1 LHEYARFRIILHDTP
16 ITKKT
21 IMSSLLTTERLDA
34 IEARLL
40 REGRVVAAELARD
53 FETSEDT
60 IRRDLR
66 ALAAAGRCRRVYGGA
81 LPATPSKGPVSTRAR
96 LATTAKEALGAA
108 LARLVQPGMTVF
120 LDAGTTNLAAARA
133 LAASA
138 DLGGVTLVT
147 HAPVIAATLVEAR
160 GASLVCVGGRVD
172 PEIGAAIGARALE
185 DIASLRPDLLLL
197 GTCGLDPDGAL
208 SAHSIEDAV
217 VKRRLAANS
226 GAVAI
231 ACDRSKVGTA
241 GPFSVIELAACDT
254 LVIEAGLPTA
264 VLERF
269 AGLGPEIIEVET
281 GA

>member
-1 LHEYARFRIILHDTP
+1 
-16 ITKKT
+16 
-21 IMSSLLTTERLDA
+21 MSSFLTTERLDA

-81 LPATPSKGPVSTRAR
+81 LPTTPSAGPVSSRAR
-96 LATTAKEALGAA
+96 LYATAKEALGAA
-108 LARLVQPGMTVF
+108 LARLVRPGMTVF

-133 LAASA
+133 LAAGP

-147 HAPVIAATLVEAR
+147 HAPATAAALVEAR
-160 GASLVCVGGRVD
+160 GATLVSIGGHVD
-172 PEIGAAIGARALE
+172 PVIGAAIGARAVE
-185 DIASLRPDLLLL
+185 EIAGLRPDLLLL
-197 GTCGLDPDGAL
+197 GTCGVDPDGAL
-208 SAHSIEDAV
+208 TAHSVEDAA

-226 GAVAI
+226 GAVAT
-231 ACDRSKVGTA
+231 ACDLSKIGTT
-241 GPFSVIELAACDT
+241 GPFMVLELAACDT
-254 LVIEAGLPTA
+254 LVIEARTPAETRA
-264 VLERF
+264 RM
-269 AGLGPEIIEVET
+269 ASLGPEIIEVET

>member
-1 LHEYARFRIILHDTP
+1 
-16 ITKKT
+16 
-21 IMSSLLTTERLDA
+21 MSSLLTSERLDA
-34 IEARLL
+34 IESRLL

-81 LPATPSKGPVSTRAR
+81 LPATPSRGPNSSRAQ
-96 LATTAKEALGAA
+96 LAADAKQALGAA
-108 LARLVQPGMTVF
+108 LARLVLPGMTVF
-120 LDAGTTNLAAARA
+120 LDAGTTNLATARA

-147 HAPVIAATLVEAR
+147 HAPAIAAALVEAR
-160 GASLVCVGGRVD
+160 GASLVAIGGRVD

-185 DIASLRPDLLLL
+185 EIATLRPDLLLL

-208 SAHSIEDAV
+208 TAHSVEDGV

-226 GAVAI
+226 GAVAT
-231 ACDRSKVGTA
+231 ACDRGKIGTA
-241 GPFSVIELAACDT
+241 GPVSVIELAACDT
-254 LVIEAGLPTA
+254 LVIEAGLAPS
-264 VLERF
+264 VRERL
-269 AGLGPEIIEVET
+269 ASLGPELIEVET

>member
-1 LHEYARFRIILHDTP
+1 
-16 ITKKT
+16 
-21 IMSSLLTTERLDA
+21 MSSLLTSERLDA

-40 REGRVVAAELARD
+40 REGRVVATELARD

-81 LPATPSKGPVSTRAR
+81 LPASPSRGPVSSRAR
-96 LATTAKEALGAA
+96 FAATAKEALGGA
-108 LARLVQPGMTVF
+108 LARLVLPGMTVF

-133 LAASA
+133 LAASP

-147 HAPVIAATLVEAR
+147 HAPAIAATLVEAR
-160 GASLVCVGGRVD
+160 GASLVTIGGRVD

-185 DIASLRPDLLLL
+185 EITTLRPDLLLL
-197 GTCGLDPDGAL
+197 GTCGLDPDGGL

-226 GAVAI
+226 GAVAT
-231 ACDRSKVGTA
+231 ACDRSKIGTI
-241 GPFSVIELAACDT
+241 GPFTVIDIAACDT
-254 LVIEAGLPTA
+254 LVIEAGMSEAIRERLATLG
-264 VLERF
+264 LE
-269 AGLGPEIIEVET
+269 IVEVET